1 MKQNNQRQ
9 YVIALIF
16 IGVALIFLIRLFYV
30 QVIDD
35 HYKLDATSNVRRHL
49 VKYPARGLI
58 YDRNNELLVYN
69 EAAYDLMVTPM
80 LLNKQ
85 IDTAAFC
92 ELIGISKEEFITKI
106 QKAKSF
112 SYQKS
117 SVFEKE
123 IPATAYAKI
132 QEKMYNY
139 PGFFVQTRTLRNYP

>member
-1 MKQNNQRQ
+1 
-9 YVIALIF
+9 
-16 IGVALIFLIRLFYV
+16 
-30 QVIDD
+30 
-35 HYKLDATSNVRRHL
+35 
-49 VKYPARGLI
+49 
-58 YDRNNELLVYN
+58 YN

-139 PGFFVQTRTLRNYP
+139 PGFFVQTRTLRNYPQKSAAHILGYIGEVDQGIVNKNPYYQSGDYIGISGIEKAYEEYLRGKRG